1 MYAVALKE
9 AIFLMAVVE
18 NTVESLNLV
27 VFKAVFQPHPQLLAP
42 KL

>member
-9 AIFLMAVVE
+9 AIFLMAAIE

-27 VFKAVFQPHPQLLAP
+27 FKAVFQPPPQLLAP